1 MSTHTTRE
9 TFGGDA
15 SVSAAVQAVQATSDF
30 DACAEQLR
38 RDLRE
43 PLIGTEVARRQN
55 AAWLT
60 AAFSSRETA
69 TLAFG
74 EPLSP
79 LDQAHGPARERL
91 GLIAEIRPFLT
102 GGTSETTLCVLGG
115 EGAGKSWL
123 VAHSWFRLDRRP
135 LMVVLSP
142 RDCQALTGPD
152 ECRDLL
158 ASKLPVQTGSPMN
171 EAVVSGWRRKLA
183 ISEFPK
189 WRKYLISLSF
199 RGQSSVRPVQV
210 GGFDVNIVIHGYIR
224 VSQRA

>member
-15 SVSAAVQAVQATSDF
+15 SVSAAVQATSDF

-79 LDQAHGPARERL
+79 LDQAHGPARERV

-102 GGTSETTLCVLGG
+102 GGTSETSVDHSP
-115 EGAGKSWL
+115 AG
-123 VAHSWFRLDRRP
+123 
-135 LMVVLSP
+135 
-142 RDCQALTGPD
+142 
-152 ECRDLL
+152 
-158 ASKLPVQTGSPMN
+158 
-171 EAVVSGWRRKLA
+171 
-183 ISEFPK
+183 
-189 WRKYLISLSF
+189 
-199 RGQSSVRPVQV
+199 RG
-210 GGFDVNIVIHGYIR
+210 R
-224 VSQRA
+224 VDQGRC